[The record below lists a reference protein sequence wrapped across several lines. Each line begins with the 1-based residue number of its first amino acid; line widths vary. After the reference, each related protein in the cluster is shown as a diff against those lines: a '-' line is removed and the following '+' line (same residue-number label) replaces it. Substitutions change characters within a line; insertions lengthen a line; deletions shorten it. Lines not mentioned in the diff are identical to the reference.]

1 MSIPIKVEV
10 KIEEEAAEGP
20 RWRAS
25 SRNERD
31 NDDGRLVRE
40 DQDEDTLTSEDI
52 SVRPL
57 FLRFEHLTNS
67 IVFLQNFDTESRSG
81 EYRVSPPSLLL
92 PLDLG
97 TLDTNT

>member
-57 FLRFEHLTNS
+57 FLRFEHLTNIALYYFKILIQSLDRGS
-67 IVFLQNFDTESRSG
+67 I
-81 EYRVSPPSLLL
+81 EYRPRPSCSVLIWEH
-92 PLDLG
+92 
-97 TLDTNT
+97 